1 MLRWV
6 SMTFLGAKWRCC
18 IVILINLITFV
29 ICQLAMCWGSVC
41 GKGWCRHRRLTIFYS
56 YLLSSCQLANCAQMC
71 IENYEKRSQVQI
83 VSIPKFRS
91 NSNSICIIQHTH
103 ISHTYIHMYEAF
115 SVCSHDIDLDNAR
128 RSTSYASDWRIGVVW
143 VTRALS
149 SGLLRGRKLLGL
161 LKLVFAFSIG
171 RQLQA
176 RNMRMPRATA
186 SAGTT
191 TATHTVKL
199 THWQTNYS
207 LWFLAET
214 GCGVALLHIC
224 VR

>member
-1 MLRWV
+1 M
-6 SMTFLGAKWRCC
+6 SFNDFPGGIWRCC

-103 ISHTYIHMYEAF
+103 IVAYIHMYEAF

-128 RSTSYASDWRIGVVW
+128 RSTSYASDWRMSNACSLEWLVARKKTLG
-143 VTRALS
+143 AL
-149 SGLLRGRKLLGL
+149 
-161 LKLVFAFSIG
+161 
-171 RQLQA
+171 
-176 RNMRMPRATA
+176 
-186 SAGTT
+186 
-191 TATHTVKL
+191 
-199 THWQTNYS
+199 
-207 LWFLAET
+207 ET
-214 GCGVALLHIC
+214 GFCLFHWASIAGAKYAYAASHCISDDNNSNAY
-224 VR
+224 R

>member
-1 MLRWV
+1 MLSFGLFFCGIQFCCISPKMLRWV

-103 ISHTYIHMYEAF
+103 ILAHIYTYICMKRLA
-115 SVCSHDIDLDNAR
+115 SVLTTSTLTMPDAVR
-128 RSTSYASDWRIGVVW
+128 RTPQIGV
-143 VTRALS
+143 S
-149 SGLLRGRKLLGL
+149 ES
-161 LKLVFAFSIG
+161 
-171 RQLQA
+171 
-176 RNMRMPRATA
+176 
-186 SAGTT
+186 
-191 TATHTVKL
+191 
-199 THWQTNYS
+199 Y
-207 LWFLAET
+207 E
-214 GCGVALLHIC
+214 
-224 VR
+224 